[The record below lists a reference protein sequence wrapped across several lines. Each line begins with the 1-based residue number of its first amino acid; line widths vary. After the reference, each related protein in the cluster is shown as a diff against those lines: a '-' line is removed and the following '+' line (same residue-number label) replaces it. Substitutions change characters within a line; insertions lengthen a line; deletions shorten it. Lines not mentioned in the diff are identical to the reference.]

1 MGKKGIE
8 IIEKSGLKVADIVA
22 KLNKAFADEWLAYY
36 QYWIGSQVCVGI
48 FREDVQSELME
59 HANEEL
65 GHAQKLADRIIE
77 LGGTPIADPKEWA
90 KYANC
95 GYDAPSN
102 PDTRVLLDQNIKGER
117 CAIEVYK
124 ELADFTK
131 GKDVITYHMAL
142 EIMKDELEHEQDL
155 EDIVEDI
162 SHVDPSKKK

>member
-1 MGKKGIE
+1 MGQKGIE
-8 IIEKSGLKVADIVA
+8 LVKKSGIKIPQLLE

-36 QYWIGSQVCVGI
+36 QYWIGAQVCVGI
-48 FREDVQSELME
+48 FREDVQGELLE
-59 HANEEL
+59 HAGEEL

-77 LGGTPIADPKEWA
+77 LGGTPIIEPKEWY
-90 KYANC
+90 KLTNC

-102 PDTRVLLDQNIKGER
+102 PDTRALLKQNIAGER

-124 ELADFTK
+124 DLADYTK

-142 EIMKDELEHEQDL
+142 EILKDELEHEQDL

-162 SHVDPSKKK
+162 SHVKK